1 VDVESPPIHAFLSY
15 AHSDDNEFEI
25 VAPLVNKLTA
35 FVRAKSGRA
44 LEIFV
49 DRESIGWGTD
59 WRESISGSV
68 ENATIFIPLLTANYL
83 DSAACREEFLAFH
96 SKAEVLGVTDL
107 LLPILVFK
115 SSLFKEGATD
125 EIAQIAE
132 RLQYKCIED
141 AVLAGFQSPEWL
153 RTTRDLS
160 EALLAALASAEASLL
175 EKAPPPSATSR
186 PSGTDL
192 KSDREVAIG
201 ASGLA
206 EIMAEMEKSIDQ
218 MNTAAE
224 SLAPALE
231 SFGSVPVLIG
241 DLPAEPTAKQV
252 TVWTLHLAQEFK
264 APAQAL
270 EIGGRQLFEAT
281 KSLDETFVKLKQLRD
296 FVEVPEVAD
305 NLEAGRKSLVDSFG
319 DLREVAGT
327 MAELLQN
334 MKPAEVLSVPLRK
347 ALQPAR
353 RGLTA
358 VSDSLN
364 LIESWQEE
372 FPEETA
378 D

>member
-1 VDVESPPIHAFLSY
+1 
-15 AHSDDNEFEI
+15 
-25 VAPLVNKLTA
+25 
-35 FVRAKSGRA
+35 
-44 LEIFV
+44 
-49 DRESIGWGTD
+49 
-59 WRESISGSV
+59 
-68 ENATIFIPLLTANYL
+68 
-83 DSAACREEFLAFH
+83 LAFH

-107 LLPILVFK
+107 LLPILIFK

-141 AVLAGFQSPEWL
+141 AVLAGFQSSEWL
-153 RTTRDLS
+153 HTTRDLS
-160 EALLAALASAEASLL
+160 EALLAALAKAEASLL
-175 EKAPPPSATSR
+175 AKAPVPSATQR
-186 PSGTDL
+186 PCATDQA
-192 KSDREVAIG
+192 SDDEATIEG
-201 ASGLA
+201 SGLA
-206 EIMAEMEKSIDQ
+206 EIMAEMENSIDQ

-231 SFGSVPVLIG
+231 LFGSVPERIG
-241 DLPAEPTAKQV
+241 DLPVDPTTKQV
-252 TVWTLHLAQEFK
+252 TAWTLRLAQEFK

-270 EIGGRQLFEAT
+270 ETGGRQLFEAT

-296 FVEVPEVAD
+296 FVGVPEVAK
-305 NLEAGRKSLVDSFG
+305 NLESGRKSLVASFG
-319 DLREVAGT
+319 DIREVAGT
-327 MAELLQN
+327 MTELLQS

-372 FPEETA
+372 FPGETA